1 MSLSLGLVIVLIVVF
16 GYASN
21 WLNWR
26 FLNYRLTH
34 ALYYIGAFVHESSHA
49 LLCLATGAKIEEF
62 KVFSY
67 QPHVIHRPSKLPIF
81 GAFLISAAPIAGG
94 LVFLY
99 AINHF
104 LLGGYF
110 VATGDVFAQLAQ
122 LNLLHWQSWVM
133 ILLCLNAGAMLG
145 PSPQDMK
152 NIWPLLILLFFV
164 QSAFLLSIGLAA
176 LSLIVANI
184 VIQLVLI
191 LLMKICRLIRSTT

>member
-1 MSLSLGLVIVLIVVF
+1 MSLSLGLVIVLIVVL

-21 WLNWR
+21 WLNWQ

-67 QPHVIHRPSKLPIF
+67 QPHVIHRPSRLPIL
-81 GAFLISAAPIAGG
+81 GALLISAAPIAGG
-94 LVFLY
+94 LAFLY

-104 LLGGYF
+104 LLDGYF
-110 VATGDVFAQLAQ
+110 IATGDVFAQLTQ
-122 LNLLHWQSWVM
+122 LNPFHWQSWVM

-145 PSPQDMK
+145 PSPQDIK

-164 QSAFLLSIGLAA
+164 QSNFLMNIGLAA

-184 VIQLVLI
+184 AIQLVLI
-191 LLMKICRLIRSTT
+191 LLVKMWRIVRQK